1 MPLFLRCSALLLWVI
16 PTYVKVFRRPKW
28 EIHIVLFFLSF
39 RDICSPR
46 ADFFIFPRQ
55 VPGQSSSQFTDC
67 EERKGIYCSPKHAL
81 WEGER
86 WLLAVSLSINRM
98 PNCISS
104 APKRLW
110 SFSQILFIHALYII
124 RCRGSFI
131 VSKC

>member
-1 MPLFLRCSALLLWVI
+1 MPLFLRCYALLLWVI

-28 EIHIVLFFLSF
+28 EIHIVLFFCLLETSAPQGQIF
-39 RDICSPR
+39 L
-46 ADFFIFPRQ
+46 FFPRQ
-55 VPGQSSSQFTDC
+55 VPGQSSTQFTDC
-67 EERKGIYCSPKHAL
+67 EERKGICCSPKHAL

-104 APKRLW
+104 APKWLW
-110 SFSQILFIHALYII
+110 SCSQILFMRALYII
-124 RCRGSFI
+124 MCRASFI